1 MEIIIL
7 GGIAIAAVLGLF
19 IGFGKGFTRVNSWG
33 LEFIIAAAVVLAL
46 GGVIGKV
53 GDGIMPGLLMLGLT
67 VVALIVLKILSG
79 GLRGLFRKGK
89 KRRMAREDDEDAD
102 EFDVEGVDEDDDGMN
117 DAMDEDELDDYEHP
131 SKKKGKKKK
140 RKIDNSE
147 IRGACGVVD
156 RIFGAIALAV
166 KGAVIMTLLF
176 SLVLVLIDLIQIE
189 AVTNAVKDIYAGE
202 LWKLLKPRVMD
213 LFVVAII
220 FLCVKSGYASGFSQT
235 LWSILVLAMFVGA
248 GFVSWNL
255 AFNSPSF
262 AGAAQS
268 LANKLETFAFLE
280 KVKDF
285 LPLLTI
291 AKSILTVAVFALLV
305 VVIVILKA
313 FVPKILL
320 WARDSDVVYFIDGV
334 FGAIFATAVVLA
346 VLIFIGFALQPISDL
361 EMLAKFTSYFS
372 DSQLAKYIYG
382 DNIILAGELI
392 PALPIR
398 DWVS

>member
-7 GGIAIAAVLGLF
+7 GGIAAAAVLGLF

-33 LEFIIAAAVVLAL
+33 LEFVIATAVVLAL

-53 GDGIMPGLLMLGLT
+53 GDGIVPGVLMLGLT

-89 KRRMAREDDEDAD
+89 KRKMARADAEEAD
-102 EFDVEGVDEDDDGMN
+102 EFDIEDVDEDDDGMN
-117 DAMDEDELDDYEHP
+117 DSMDEDELEEYEP
-131 SKKKGKKKK
+131 ASKKKGKKKK
-140 RKIDNSE
+140 RKIANSE
-147 IRGACGVVD
+147 IRGACGIVD

-166 KGAVIMTLLF
+166 KGAVIMTLIF
-176 SLVLVLIDLIQIE
+176 SLALVLIDLIQIE
-189 AVTNAVKDIYAGE
+189 AVTNVVKDIYAGE

-235 LWSILVLAMFVGA
+235 LWSILVIGMFVGA

-268 LANKLETFAFLE
+268 LTNKLETFAFLE
-280 KVKDF
+280 KIKDVV
-285 LPLLTI
+285 PLLTI
-291 AKSILTVAVFALLV
+291 AKSILTVGVFVLLV
-305 VVIVILKA
+305 VVILILKA
-313 FVPKILL
+313 FVPRIIL

-334 FGAIFATAVVLA
+334 FGAIFATTVVLA
-346 VLIFIGFALQPISDL
+346 VVIFIGYALQPISDL

-372 DSQLAKYIYG
+372 ESQLAKYIYG
-382 DNIILAGELI
+382 DNIILAGGLI
-392 PALPIR
+392 KELPIR
-398 DWVS
+398 DWLS